1 MARPAELIAV
11 AVRNLER
18 EVPAL
23 ARLKLVVRLELR
35 GRGDVQVFRVRLP
48 APEVTK
54 EEPQDAKIVVSM
66 PRSHFNELASDGK
79 LTHWRE
85 AYDHG
90 DIKVTG
96 DPEMRKLLGTVID
109 RQMARSRLRRASRR

>member
-23 ARLKLVVRLELR
+23 GPLKLVVRLELR

-48 APEVTK
+48 GPEVTK
-54 EEPQDAKIVVSM
+54 GEPDDARVQVALS
-66 PRSHFNELASDGK
+66 RSHFNQLAEKGK
-79 LTHWRE
+79 LDDWRD
-85 AYDHG
+85 AYESG
-90 DIKVTG
+90 QIRVGG
-96 DPEMRKLLGTVID
+96 DPEIQKLIGTVIE
-109 RQMARSRLRRASRR
+109 RHMARTRLKKAH